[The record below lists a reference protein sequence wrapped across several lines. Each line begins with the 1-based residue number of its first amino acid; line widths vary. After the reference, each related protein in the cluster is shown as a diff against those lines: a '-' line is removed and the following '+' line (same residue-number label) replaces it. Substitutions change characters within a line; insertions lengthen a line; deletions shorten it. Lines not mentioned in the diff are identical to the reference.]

1 MGAIRADG
9 LGFLDEGRK
18 LMKRRVVFAG
28 DSIVHGGPWQYWL
41 QKHYVTN
48 FAFPGHTTEDLDSL
62 IPAIAESQPEVLIV
76 MIGTNDFGKNRLSE
90 DQVIENILKVAEKL
104 KAAIPSIP
112 IIWHSLT
119 PRSDE
124 FSQSMIEVN
133 TVIRPKL
140 EKSGIIFHDVYPLL
154 KNKNENKLEIEY
166 CEDPDTFGLHL
177 NKLGY
182 EKWYESLGPLI
193 NEQLAT
199 L

>member
-1 MGAIRADG
+1 
-9 LGFLDEGRK
+9 
-18 LMKRRVVFAG
+18 MKRRVVFAG

-48 FAFPGHTTEDLDSL
+48 FAFPGHTTEDLDAL
-62 IPAIAESQPEVLIV
+62 IPAIVASQPEILIV
-76 MIGTNDFGKNRLSE
+76 MIGTNDFGKHRLPE
-90 DQVIENILKVAEKL
+90 AQVIKNILNVAEKL
-104 KAAIPSIP
+104 KDAMPDIP

-124 FSQSMIEVN
+124 FSLSMIEVN
-133 TVIRPKL
+133 NAIHPKL
-140 EKSGIIFHDVYPLL
+140 QSSGFIFHDVFPLL
-154 KNKNENKLEIEY
+154 KNKNENKLELEF

-193 NEQLAT
+193 NEHLAT
-199 L
+199 I

>member
-1 MGAIRADG
+1 
-9 LGFLDEGRK
+9 
-18 LMKRRVVFAG
+18 MKRRVVFAG

-62 IPAIAESQPEVLIV
+62 IPSIAASQPEILVV
-76 MIGTNDFGKNRLSE
+76 MIGTNDFGKHRLSE
-90 DQVIENILKVAEKL
+90 DQVIENILSVANKL
-104 KAAIPSIP
+104 RSILPSIP

-124 FSQSMIEVN
+124 FSQSMLEVN
-133 TVIRPKL
+133 EAIGPKL
-140 EKSGIIFHDVYPLL
+140 EESGIIFHNIYPIL
-154 KNKNENKLEIEY
+154 KSQDENKLQFEY
-166 CEDPDTFGLHL
+166 CEDPNTFGLHL

-193 NEQLAT
+193 DLELSK
-199 L
+199 

>member
-1 MGAIRADG
+1 LGAIRADG

-140 EKSGIIFHDVYPLL
+140 EKSGFIFHDVYPLL

>member
-1 MGAIRADG
+1 
-9 LGFLDEGRK
+9 
-18 LMKRRVVFAG
+18 MKRRVVFAG

-48 FAFPGHTTEDLDSL
+48 FAFPGHTTEDLDAL
-62 IPAIAESQPEVLIV
+62 IPAIAESQPEILIV
-76 MIGTNDFGKNRLSE
+76 MIGTNDFGKHRLPE
-90 DQVIENILKVAEKL
+90 EQVIKNILKVAEKL
-104 KAAIPSIP
+104 KDAMPEIP

-133 TVIRPKL
+133 TAIRPKL
-140 EKSGIIFHDVYPLL
+140 QSSGFIFHDVFPLL
-154 KNKNENKLEIEY
+154 KNSNENKLELEY

-193 NEQLAT
+193 NEHLAT
-199 L
+199 I